1 MCAASF
7 PYHTACIFD
16 NIDHIVF
23 ESKTCIFKNQYTI
36 IEQHIFA
43 RCEIRPATSILVSY
57 SLRLRCS
64 PICIIVALS
73 SFDIIL
79 LSLQ

>member
-1 MCAASF
+1 MCAALF

-16 NIDHIVF
+16 NIDRIVF
-23 ESKTCIFKNQYTI
+23 ESKTCIFKNQLYTI

-43 RCEIRPATSILVSY
+43 RCEIRSATSILVSY

-64 PICIIVALS
+64 PIVVLFALS
-73 SFDIIL
+73 L
-79 LSLQ
+79 H